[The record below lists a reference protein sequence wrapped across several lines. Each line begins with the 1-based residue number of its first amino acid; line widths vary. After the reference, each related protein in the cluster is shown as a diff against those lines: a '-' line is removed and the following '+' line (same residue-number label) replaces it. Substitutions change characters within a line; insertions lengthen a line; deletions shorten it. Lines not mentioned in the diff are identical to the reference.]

1 MHFININHWSVHQT
15 QVSVLRYH
23 RNESYKCLLQ
33 TCGYILRRRYKRR
46 FATTIFS
53 ATQRCNIVATLFRI
67 VTTLFQH
74 CSNIA
79 TLCCAKNRRCE
90 SSRVTLPLNTALIY
104 KKTSHADVV
113 SSYRAGFLFILL
125 LTPLQKSIS
134 LIFFPTISKVCS
146 SPLQDQSK
154 NQ

>member
-1 MHFININHWSVHQT
+1 MLTSN
-15 QVSVLRYH
+15 LRLYL
-23 RNESYKCLLQ
+23 K
-33 TCGYILRRRYKRR
+33 
-46 FATTIFS
+46 
-53 ATQRCNIVATLFRI
+53 ATLQETIRNDDFQRN
-67 VTTLFQH
+67 TALQHCFEWFQH

-154 NQ
+154 NQQFLNSLLRPELKSIVS